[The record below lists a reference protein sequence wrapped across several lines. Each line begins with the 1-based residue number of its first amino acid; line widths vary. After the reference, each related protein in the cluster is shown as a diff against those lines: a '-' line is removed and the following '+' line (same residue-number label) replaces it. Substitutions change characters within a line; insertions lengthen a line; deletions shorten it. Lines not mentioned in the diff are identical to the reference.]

1 MMSSAELK
9 LARQADPTL
18 ALNIITHSGL
28 GRYAVQI
35 RAESLGPQ
43 LLVDGR
49 GLPRYWSGLGE
60 LRAQLRTW
68 GFHGVS
74 LTVIVP
80 QDEIIGRQ

>member
-1 MMSSAELK
+1 MMLSAALK
-9 LARQADPTL
+9 RASQADPTL
-18 ALNIITHSGL
+18 RLNIITHSGL

-35 RAESLGPQ
+35 QAEGQGSQ

-60 LRAQLRTW
+60 LRAELRAC
-68 GFHGVS
+68 GFYAIP

-80 QDEIIGRQ
+80 QDEVIGRR